1 MNTSPAAVSRP
12 LESVRVLD
20 LTRVWSGP
28 LAGRIL
34 ADLGAQV
41 IQITGRVTVVAQT
54 PTPDQARLVGIYAE
68 NVPGER
74 PWNRNS
80 QTNDFHRNKLGLTLE
95 LNTET
100 GASLFKKLAAVS
112 DVVLENY
119 SPRVMPNFGLDY
131 PVLRAINPGLILCSM
146 PGYGLNGP
154 YRDWVSYGTNLDP
167 FSGLASLM
175 GYPGEEPH
183 LSGNAYPD
191 PVAAL
196 HAVAA
201 VLIALYHQR
210 RTGQGQHI
218 DLSQAESATCM
229 LGEAVLG
236 YALSGQVP
244 ARMGNRHP
252 VHAPHG
258 CYPCQGEDQWVAV
271 AVSTEEEWRGLAAA
285 LGRPELLGD
294 ARFASEAARREHHD
308 ELDRIIEA
316 WTRQRT
322 HFEAMASLQEAGVPA
337 GAVLNAAE
345 LISNEQLRARG
356 FFLGI
361 KHPETGLRLH
371 CGLPFRLSDTAAP
384 SLRPAPCLGQ
394 HNREILRDVLGM
406 NEGQIAVLEEEG
418 AIGTEPIG

>member
-1 MNTSPAAVSRP
+1 MDTSQAAAGRP
-12 LESVRVLD
+12 LEGVRVLD

-41 IQITGRVTVVAQT
+41 IHITGRVTVIAQT
-54 PTPDQARLVGIYAE
+54 PTPDQAKLVGIYAE
-68 NVPGER
+68 NDPGER

-131 PVLRAINPGLILCSM
+131 PVLKAINPGLIFCSM

-175 GYPGEEPH
+175 GYPGGPAH

-210 RTGQGQHI
+210 RTGLGQHI
-218 DLSQAESATCM
+218 DLSQAESATC
-229 LGEAVLG
+229 LVGEAVLG

-258 CYPCQGEDQWVAV
+258 CYPCQGEDRWVAL
-271 AVSTEEEWRGLAAA
+271 AVSSDQEWQGLCAA
-285 LGRPELLGD
+285 LSRPELESD
-294 ARFASEAARREHHD
+294 ARFGSEAARREHHD
-308 ELDRIIEA
+308 ELDRTIAA
-316 WTRQRT
+316 WTKERT
-322 HFEAMASLQEAGVPA
+322 LFEAMDGLQQAGVPA

-345 LISNEQLRARG
+345 LVSNPHLASRG
-356 FFLGI
+356 FFLEI
-361 KHPETGLRLH
+361 DHPETGRRLH
-371 CGLPFRLSDTAAP
+371 CGLPFRISDTPAP

-394 HNREILRDVLGM
+394 HNRDILRDVLGM
-406 NEGQIAVLEEEG
+406 NEGQIAAFEEEG
-418 AIGTEPIG
+418 AIGADPIG